1 MTAEPKNNQ
10 PRALRVGAA
19 FGVGGIVILV
29 VASRFH
35 GGTDPADLQTV
46 LPQYAANPYWK
57 AAHLGQWI
65 GFLLLAGSLI
75 ILLHRV
81 QEVSNSTSALLG
93 IVVVAISAA
102 TFTANH
108 AVDGVAI
115 RYVAENW
122 VNAPPEGKAASMN
135 LAQAVR
141 HIEQGLSALVAV
153 NLGIALLLGGI
164 AILSSRVF
172 PKWLGVTAI
181 PVGFVYLATGV
192 RLYCFGFSQHMLSF
206 WSSVL
211 LLIWL
216 LAAAYA
222 LWRAGGRAEV

>member
-1 MTAEPKNNQ
+1 MLAEPKNNQ

-19 FGVGGIVILV
+19 LAIGGILAVV

-57 AAHLGQWI
+57 AAHLGQWV
-65 GFLLLAGSLI
+65 GFLLIVASLI
-75 ILLHRV
+75 ILLRRV
-81 QEVSNSTSALLG
+81 EEISNSTSALLG
-93 IVVVAISAA
+93 IVVAAISAA

-122 VNAPPEGKAASMN
+122 VNAPPEQKAASMN

-141 HIEQGLSALVAV
+141 HIEQGLSGLVAV
-153 NLGIALLLGGI
+153 NLGIALLLSGS
-164 AILSSRVF
+164 AILSTRVF
-172 PKWLGVTAI
+172 PRWLGAGAV
-181 PVGFVYLATGV
+181 PVGVVYLAGGV
-192 RLYCFGFSQHMLSF
+192 RLYYLGFSQHMLSF

-216 LAAAYA
+216 LAAAYS
-222 LWRAGGRAEV
+222 LWRAGGRAS